1 MLLTDG
7 KVSLAEFEVL
17 ACQHFSH
24 SQHMLQE
31 VMPTNLSLDTVPA
44 SISVILK
51 HVLQEVMITNLS
63 LTLCPTLR
71 QSACCKQS

>member
-31 VMPTNLSLDTVPA
+31 VMPTH
-44 SISVILK
+44 LK
-51 HVLQEVMITNLS
+51 SYHCACQHFSHAQYVLQEV
-63 LTLCPTLR
+63 
-71 QSACCKQS
+71 